1 MNIAFCFPVHLWL
14 ARAGT
19 APVSHL
25 APQAGMDSTASQ
37 VRLLPE
43 HLQPRA
49 LFLVTWGFALSGFV
63 LMAILAQMVPLL
75 KVMGIGSASVIVA
88 ALFGPAQVLIRFANM
103 VLGSERSP
111 LAVTVLVAVL
121 LPFSVLL
128 LSASAPLMVGAV
140 AFSLIL
146 GFASGLKSIVQG
158 TLPLALFGAAG
169 YASRLGKMAAVRLV
183 LAAIAPFVLA
193 YLLEAVGPSLALV
206 ILALVGLAGLTCFIG
221 VARLQHRCKSGHRA
235 SMADE

>member
-14 ARAGT
+14 AHRGLT
-19 APVSHL
+19 PSYI
-25 APQAGMDSTASQ
+25 PASQ
-37 VRLLPE
+37 AAMDAQLIEAPSLPK

-75 KVMGIGSASVIVA
+75 MAMGIGVSSVMVG
-88 ALFGPAQVLIRFANM
+88 ALFGPAQVLIRFVNM
-103 VLGSERSP
+103 VFGTERHP

-121 LPFSVLL
+121 LPVSVLL
-128 LSASAPLMVGAV
+128 LSASAPLLVGAV

-158 TLPLALFGAAG
+158 TLPLALFGASN
-169 YASRLGKMAAVRLV
+169 YATRLGKMAAVRLV
-183 LAAIAPFVLA
+183 FAAVAPFVLA
-193 YLLEAVGPSLALV
+193 YLLELLGPSAALAV
-206 ILALVGLAGLTCFIG
+206 LALVGLAGL
-221 VARLQHRCKSGHRA
+221 VALIEVTRLQYRSKHRDTIPPG
-235 SMADE
+235 